1 MVFKRWQK
9 SPSKKTPQKSWD
21 KNEMKIIGWC
31 LNKNIKVGISPDWKD
46 DLNRWKINISINGKT
61 HEDPNR
67 YDNEV
72 VYNKVNEYYKYY
84 YDKYNKQ

>member
-9 SPSKKTPQKSWD
+9 SPSKKLPKKSWTPE
-21 KNEMKIIGWC
+21 EMKIIGWC
-31 LNKNIKVGISPDWKD
+31 LNKNIKVGISPDWED
-46 DLNRWKINISINGKT
+46 GLNRWKIDININNKT
-61 HEDPNR
+61 HQDPNR
-67 YDNEV
+67 YNNEV

>member
-1 MVFKRWQK
+1 MAFKRWSK
-9 SPSKKTPQKSWD
+9 APSRKPPKKSWD

-31 LNKNIKVGISPDWKD
+31 LNRNISVGISPDWEND
-46 DLNRWKINISINGKT
+46 GIDWLIDVNINNKT
-61 HEDPNR
+61 HTDPNR
-67 YDNEV
+67 YTNDT

>member
-9 SPSKKTPQKSWD
+9 SPSKKPPTKSWQTE
-21 KNEMKIIGWC
+21 EMKIIGWC
-31 LNKNIKVGISPDWKD
+31 LNKNIKVGISPDWKN
-46 DLNRWKINISINGKT
+46 DLNKWKIDININGKI

-67 YDNEV
+67 YNNEV
-72 VYNKVNEYYKYY
+72 IYNKVNEYYKYY